1 MFNQTNILFINDQY
15 VPINPTKD
23 TFTKLNNILSKIQHN
38 KLKEYIPNK
47 IIIMIMTSAYLAISF
62 LKQIPLPENQL
73 RIFLSYLLQ
82 QPSNE
87 YLSHSQIYKGKKN
100 RSKYA
105 LVDRIISEKDKSK
118 HLMMK
123 IFH

>member
-1 MFNQTNILFINDQY
+1 MSNQTNILFINDQY

-23 TFTKLNNILSKIQHN
+23 TFTKLNNILSKIEHN
-38 KLKEYIPNK
+38 KLKEYILNK

-100 RSKYA
+100 RSKYD

-118 HLMMK
+118 HLMMI

>member
-1 MFNQTNILFINDQY
+1 MSNQTNILFINDQY
-15 VPINPTKD
+15 LAINPIKD
-23 TFTKLNNILSKIQHN
+23 TCTKLNNISSKIEQN
-38 KLKEYIPNK
+38 KLKEYILNK

-82 QPSNE
+82 QPSKE

-100 RSKYA
+100 RSKYES
-105 LVDRIISEKDKSK
+105 VNMIISEKDKSK
-118 HLMMK
+118 HLMMI